1 LKNVFLKSYF
11 EQTGGGGGNGFEEM
25 VLKRKVKR
33 FKNLVVSQN
42 GALKFI
48 NPNQPATP
56 AARHSGI
63 EKGRRIG
70 GVGEGD

>member
-1 LKNVFLKSYF
+1 
-11 EQTGGGGGNGFEEM
+11 M

-33 FKNLVVSQN
+33 FKNLVVAQN

>member
-1 LKNVFLKSYF
+1 LKPAAKDCITGTKSRNLEWF
-11 EQTGGGGGNGFEEM
+11 SM

-33 FKNLVVSQN
+33 FKNLVVAQN